1 MQENM
6 TGDGGTNGRRG
17 SRRSARLERAEA
29 RRRGGRG
36 LLVMGIPRR
45 ASEMARSRNA
55 RAASIS
61 MPDVL
66 SRLEGASGVRRRGSP
81 VCTVL
86 AIRPRAR
93 RFCLCVWAVHV
104 RDVGPCASS
113 MAHEGVALRSEKAEV
128 TRDAALDSLLALR
141 AKSNVPFRLL
151 VQSRLKCLP
160 PQC

>member
-1 MQENM
+1 MQEKV
-6 TGDGGTNGRRG
+6 TGDEGMSGRRG

-29 RRRGGRG
+29 RRRGGR
-36 LLVMGIPRR
+36 VVPVTGIPRR

-66 SRLEGASGVRRRGSP
+66 SRLEGVSVARRRRSP

-86 AIRPRAR
+86 VTRPRVR
-93 RFCLCVWAVHV
+93 RLCLWAMHA

-113 MAHEGVALRSEKAEV
+113 STQEGVALRSEKAEV
-128 TRDAALDSLLALR
+128 TSDAALDALLVLR